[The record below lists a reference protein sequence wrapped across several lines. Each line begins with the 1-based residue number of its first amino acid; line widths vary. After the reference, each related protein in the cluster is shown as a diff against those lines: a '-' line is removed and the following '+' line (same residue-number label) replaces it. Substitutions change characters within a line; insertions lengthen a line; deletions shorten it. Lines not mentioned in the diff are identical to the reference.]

1 MYIDPTAGSLMLQVM
16 AAGVFALTASVRR
29 VRESAKRLLLGL
41 FRRKDR

>member
-1 MYIDPTAGSLMLQVM
+1 MYIDPSAGSLMLQIM
-16 AAGVFALTASVRR
+16 AAGVLTLTASVSR